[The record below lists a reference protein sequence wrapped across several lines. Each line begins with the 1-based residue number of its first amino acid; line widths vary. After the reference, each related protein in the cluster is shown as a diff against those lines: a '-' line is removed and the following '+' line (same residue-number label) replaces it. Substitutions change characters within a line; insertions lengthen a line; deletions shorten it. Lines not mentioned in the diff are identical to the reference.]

1 MCAGKGI
8 IHAEMPVHLDDA
20 PDPRGLQL
28 WVDLPKKVGSY
39 CGPNVITLMN
49 WSIGQFKMV
58 VCLIPKPGV

>member
-8 IHAEMPVHLDDA
+8 IHAEMPVHLNDA

-39 CGPNVITLMN
+39 CGPNVITLN
-49 WSIGQFKMV
+49 ILKHWTV
-58 VCLIPKPGV
+58 